1 MPKLPKSPKICQI
14 LQKSQ
19 FSSGSKSKKFHIER
33 LVHFYTYSVHGV
45 VHRNIKLSVYPR
57 LFVFSLGGENG
68 TNFRKSENVSWKPI
82 FEVLYL
88 LTNALKY
95 MYPT

>member
-1 MPKLPKSPKICQI
+1 MQT
-14 LQKSQ
+14 
-19 FSSGSKSKKFHIER
+19 
-33 LVHFYTYSVHGV
+33 VDGV
-45 VHRNIKLSVYPR
+45 FHRNIKLSVYPQ
-57 LFVFSLGGENG
+57 LFVISLGAENG